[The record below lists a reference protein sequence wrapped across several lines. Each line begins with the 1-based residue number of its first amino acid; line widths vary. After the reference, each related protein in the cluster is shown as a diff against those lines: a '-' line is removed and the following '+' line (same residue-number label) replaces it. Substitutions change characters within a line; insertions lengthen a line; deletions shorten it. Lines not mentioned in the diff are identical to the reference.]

1 MEHLD
6 DFPLALRELLA
17 NIKNLPYNEKDNEKD
32 MEEAYELGRKTMLND
47 LLKYKTSVVANYG
60 LKTIIDIEK
69 AQEELDLTEEE

>member
-17 NIKNLPYNEKDNEKD
+17 NIKNLPYNEKD
-32 MEEAYELGRKTMLND
+32 MEETYELGRKTMLND

>member
-17 NIKNLPYNEKDNEKD
+17 NIKNLPYNEKD